1 MASRVRPQWLLAV
14 LPAVLLGV
22 LLLQGAAVRAAVK
35 SDQPRDPVSVS
46 GVIVV
51 DDDGMVIIQD
61 DSGVD
66 YLVKSPDLSRFSGE
80 GIIGE
85 GQTWTDENGDQVL
98 ELSGYEI
105 IDIVLTPQE
114 DNPPADKEHKAQE
127 KCPTSARAA
136 GVV

>member
-1 MASRVRPQWLLAV
+1 MALRLRPQWFLAALLAV
-14 LPAVLLGV
+14 LLLS
-22 LLLQGAAVRAAVK
+22 AATARAAVPETR
-35 SDQPRDPVSVS
+35 PREPVSVS
-46 GVIVV
+46 GVIVI

-66 YLVKSPDLSRFSGE
+66 YLVRSPDLSRFSGE

-85 GQTWTDENGDQVL
+85 GQTWTDENGDQLL

-114 DNPPADKEHKAQE
+114 DKSPLDKEHKAQE
-127 KCPTSARAA
+127 KCPAPARVA
-136 GVV
+136 GSV